1 MKKNFPLIVVLI
13 TISLF
18 GLIYFQ
24 ILWLNTARKTKEKQ
38 LRENIYIAT
47 SEAAEELTKPS
58 PLITSLNQSKEYFL
72 KNKNN
77 ISDVFSISVMDR
89 FTKDEI
95 SSIIRNSFAKHFLE
109 GVSFEFAVSD
119 NSITGNQI
127 QSDNFF
133 KFFSDSANNTN
144 IAIPLETNNSGVVDN
159 ITKEEFLVVIVPHQS
174 AIVFKEIFWF
184 IMGTI
189 LFTIIITTAFF
200 LTIRTLL
207 AQKKISEIKTD
218 FINNMTHEFK
228 TPIATISLAIDAL
241 KNEKVIADPTKS
253 EYFISVIKSENKRMN
268 KQVESI
274 LQASLLD
281 NKEIQL
287 NRKLISAHQ
296 LIQQAVDNSMLSLQ
310 EKNGKITTNLE
321 ASSDVIFADEL
332 HFSNIINNILDNAIK
347 YSKPEGVTIKLYT
360 ESKGKDIKIV
370 ISDDGIGMSKDTI
383 KQIFEK
389 FYRAHTGNIHN
400 VKGFGLGLSYVKS
413 VVEAHKGT
421 IKVESN
427 LGVGSRFIIL
437 LPQAS

>member
-1 MKKNFPLIVVLI
+1 
-13 TISLF
+13 
-18 GLIYFQ
+18 
-24 ILWLNTARKTKEKQ
+24 
-38 LRENIYIAT
+38 
-47 SEAAEELTKPS
+47 
-58 PLITSLNQSKEYFL
+58 
-72 KNKNN
+72 
-77 ISDVFSISVMDR
+77 MDR

-109 GVSFEFAVSD
+109 GVPFEFAVSD

-144 IAIPLETNNSGVVDN
+144 IAIPLEINNSGVVDN

-310 EKNGKITTNLE
+310 EKNGKIATNLE

-427 LGVGSRFIIL
+427 LGVGSRFTIL

>member
-24 ILWLNTARKTKEKQ
+24 ILWLNTARQTKEKQ

-47 SEAAEELTKPS
+47 SGAAEELTKPS
-58 PLITSLNQSKEYFL
+58 SLITSLNQSKEYFL
-72 KNKNN
+72 RNKNN
-77 ISDVFSISVMDR
+77 VSDVFSISVMDR

-109 GVSFEFAVSD
+109 GIPFEFAVSD
-119 NSITGNQI
+119 NSISGNQM

-144 IAIPLETNNSGVVDN
+144 IAIPLETNNSGALDN

-184 IMGTI
+184 IIGTI

-207 AQKKISEIKTD
+207 TQKKISEIKTD

-310 EKNGKITTNLE
+310 EKNGKIATNLE

-413 VVEAHKGT
+413 VIEAHKGT

-427 LGVGSRFIIL
+427 LGIGSRFTIL

>member
-47 SEAAEELTKPS
+47 SVAADELTKPS
-58 PLITSLNQSKEYFL
+58 SLITSLNQSKEYFL

-77 ISDVFSISVMDR
+77 ISDLFSISVMDR

-109 GVSFEFAVSD
+109 GVPFEFAVSD

-144 IAIPLETNNSGVVDN
+144 IAIPLEINNSGVVDN

-310 EKNGKITTNLE
+310 EKNGKIATNLE

-427 LGVGSRFIIL
+427 LGVGSRFTIL

>member
-47 SEAAEELTKPS
+47 SGAAEELTKPS
-58 PLITSLNQSKEYFL
+58 SLITSLNQSKEYFL

-109 GVSFEFAVSD
+109 GVPFEFAVSD
-119 NSITGNQI
+119 NSITGNQM

-144 IAIPLETNNSGVVDN
+144 IAIPLETSNSGAVDN

-287 NRKLISAHQ
+287 NRKLISVHQ

-310 EKNGKITTNLE
+310 EKNGKIATNLE

-360 ESKGKDIKIV
+360 ESKGKDIKII

-427 LGVGSRFIIL
+427 LGVGSRFTIL

>member
-1 MKKNFPLIVVLI
+1 
-13 TISLF
+13 
-18 GLIYFQ
+18 
-24 ILWLNTARKTKEKQ
+24 
-38 LRENIYIAT
+38 
-47 SEAAEELTKPS
+47 
-58 PLITSLNQSKEYFL
+58 
-72 KNKNN
+72 
-77 ISDVFSISVMDR
+77 
-89 FTKDEI
+89 
-95 SSIIRNSFAKHFLE
+95 
-109 GVSFEFAVSD
+109 
-119 NSITGNQI
+119 
-127 QSDNFF
+127 
-133 KFFSDSANNTN
+133 
-144 IAIPLETNNSGVVDN
+144 
-159 ITKEEFLVVIVPHQS
+159 
-174 AIVFKEIFWF
+174 
-184 IMGTI
+184 
-189 LFTIIITTAFF
+189 
-200 LTIRTLL
+200 
-207 AQKKISEIKTD
+207 
-218 FINNMTHEFK
+218 MTHEFK

-310 EKNGKITTNLE
+310 EKNGKIATNLE

-413 VVEAHKGT
+413 VIEAHKGT

-427 LGVGSRFIIL
+427 LGIGSRFTIL
-437 LPQAS
+437 LPQAN

>member
-47 SEAAEELTKPS
+47 SGAAEELTKPS
-58 PLITSLNQSKEYFL
+58 SLITSLNQSKEYFL

-77 ISDVFSISVMDR
+77 ISDLFSISVMDR

-109 GVSFEFAVSD
+109 GVPFEFAVSD

-144 IAIPLETNNSGVVDN
+144 IAIPLEINNSGVVDN

-241 KNEKVIADPTKS
+241 KNEKVITDPTKS

-310 EKNGKITTNLE
+310 EKNGKIATNLE

-427 LGVGSRFIIL
+427 LGVGSRFTIL

>member
-47 SEAAEELTKPS
+47 SGAAEELTKPS
-58 PLITSLNQSKEYFL
+58 SLITSLNQSKEFIL

-77 ISDVFSISVMDR
+77 VSDVFSVLVMDR

-144 IAIPLETNNSGVVDN
+144 IAIPLETSNSGAVDN

-174 AIVFKEIFWF
+174 ALVFKEIFWF

-413 VVEAHKGT
+413 VIEAHKGT

-427 LGVGSRFIIL
+427 LGVGSRFTIL

>member
-47 SEAAEELTKPS
+47 SGAAEELTKPS
-58 PLITSLNQSKEYFL
+58 SLITSLNQSKEYFL

-77 ISDVFSISVMDR
+77 ISDLFSISVMDR

-109 GVSFEFAVSD
+109 GVPFEFAVSD

-144 IAIPLETNNSGVVDN
+144 IAIPLEINNSGVVDN

-310 EKNGKITTNLE
+310 EKNGKIATNLE

-427 LGVGSRFIIL
+427 LGVGSRFTIL

>member
-13 TISLF
+13 TMSLF

-58 PLITSLNQSKEYFL
+58 SVITSLNQSKEYFL
-72 KNKNN
+72 KKKNN

-89 FTKDEI
+89 FTKEEI
-95 SSIIRNSFAKHFLE
+95 SSVIRNSFTKHFLE
-109 GVSFEFAVSD
+109 GVPFEFAVSD
-119 NSITGNQI
+119 NSITGNQM

-144 IAIPLETNNSGVVDN
+144 IAIPLETNNSGAIDD

-184 IMGTI
+184 IIGTI

-207 AQKKISEIKTD
+207 SQKKISEIKTD

-296 LIQQAVDNSMLSLQ
+296 FIQQAVDNSMLTLQ
-310 EKNGKITTNLE
+310 EKNGKIATNLE

-347 YSKPEGVTIKLYT
+347 YSKPEGVTIKLHT

-413 VVEAHKGT
+413 VIEAHKGT
-421 IKVESN
+421 IKVEST
-427 LGVGSRFIIL
+427 LGIGSRFTIL

>member
-47 SEAAEELTKPS
+47 SGAADELTKPS
-58 PLITSLNQSKEYFL
+58 SLITSLNQSKEYFL

-109 GVSFEFAVSD
+109 GVPFEFAVSD
-119 NSITGNQI
+119 NSITGNQM

-144 IAIPLETNNSGVVDN
+144 IAIPLETSNSGAVDN

-174 AIVFKEIFWF
+174 ALVFKEIFWF

-287 NRKLISAHQ
+287 NRKLISVHQ

-310 EKNGKITTNLE
+310 EKNGKIATNLE

-360 ESKGKDIKIV
+360 ESKGKDIKII

-427 LGVGSRFIIL
+427 LGVGSRFTIL